1 MSVSF
6 SFDGRGSRWSRHLR
20 VVHGYRARHTS
31 VPMLDTSS
39 GCGGL
44 APVSDDSFVVA
55 YGQYNYFAGDGD
67 LVRNS
72 ILVRKVTVERLN

>member
-1 MSVSF
+1 
-6 SFDGRGSRWSRHLR
+6 
-20 VVHGYRARHTS
+20 
-31 VPMLDTSS
+31 MLDTSS

-55 YGQYNYFAGDGD
+55 YGQYNYFAGGGD